1 MLRTRSRS
9 RLAEPRPRRASW
21 AWPVCLIL
29 LLGLASAPA
38 LAAGP
43 RVTGKVTNFTELR
56 NPVWEEAKN
65 PDRHLYS
72 FREVVPTVPAK
83 ERVLYPHIPKEVCI
97 AALSKSKQ
105 PAPRGATLIRV
116 GGGRTTPVTLVV
128 RPQARLRFKNTDPF
142 KHRLYV
148 VGSKTFV
155 AGDTVKGGTRDW
167 TVPAPGSY
175 EVRDELA
182 PSLRMWIVA
191 ENDVAEIAYPNL
203 KGEFALRLEEDGE
216 YSIQAYFAGKKVGDP
231 RPITITN
238 GRDVNIAHQ
247 PIKLAPNPEKS
258 KKK

>member
-1 MLRTRSRS
+1 VL
-9 RLAEPRPRRASW
+9 
-21 AWPVCLIL
+21 VL
-29 LLGLASAPA
+29 LVLVTVPA

-43 RVTGKVTNFTELR
+43 KVTGRVANWTELR

-83 ERVLYPHIPKEVCI
+83 ERVLYPHIPKELCL
-97 AALSKSKQ
+97 AALSTAKQ
-105 PAPRGATLIRV
+105 ETPRGATLITV
-116 GGGRTTPVTLVV
+116 GGGRTTPVTIVV
-128 RPQARLRFKNTDPF
+128 RPKARLRFKNTDPF
-142 KHRLYV
+142 KHRLYI

-155 AGDTVKGGTRDW
+155 ASDTIKGGARDW

-191 ENDVAEIAYPNL
+191 ENNVAEIAYPNL
-203 KGEFALRLEEDGE
+203 KGQFALRLEQDGE

-231 RPITITN
+231 RPIEIK
-238 GRDVNIAHQ
+238 GRDVNISQQ
-247 PIKLAPNPEKS
+247 PIKVAPDP
-258 KKK
+258 KKKKK

>member
-1 MLRTRSRS
+1 MDFSKIPLFQGLTSKMGWLSHRQQV
-9 RLAEPRPRRASW
+9 LARNVANVNTPGYRPKDLTK
-21 AWPVCLIL
+21 PD
-29 LLGLASAPA
+29 
-38 LAAGP
+38 
-43 RVTGKVTNFTELR
+43 F
-56 NPVWEEAKN
+56 EEVM
-65 PDRHLYS
+65 
-72 FREVVPTVPAK
+72 RE
-83 ERVLYPHIPKEVCI
+83 
-97 AALSKSKQ
+97 S
-105 PAPRGATLIRV
+105 V
-116 GGGRTTPVTLVV
+116 GGGRTTPVSLVV